1 MIAYTIM
8 LSFFGNH
15 FALAHSGYIT
25 SYQIGQAGCTFERN
39 LNSKSALGTFLQNI
53 YLRFFFSIL
62 WLLLL
67 FFVFKINIYFICF
80 IGFFTSFI
88 YLIFFDQHT
97 KFIEKSSLLLSFVP
111 LLTIITVSLLFYF
124 FPHDLTSLKT
134 IQNKIDISYI
144 FLIFIAIIL
153 MAIVINRNNKYF
165 IFEILYSSIPIF
177 ILNLFLENQINEQ
190 TTFYII
196 IFYKILEFIYAGC
209 YFVLTGTKKMSKII
223 HSFCLLKKY
232 YSIFLFILCPII
244 IVLLDNNHVSIIVIF
259 WIFLFRLT
267 SFLLLSYKILV
278 SSIYIVYSI
287 LLIYFSTH
295 INDFLFISLL
305 ISPNIIFFIFQ
316 HKINFSN
323 FTNLK
328 TSKKKVN
335 LQKKIYIKK

>member
-1 MIAYTIM
+1 
-8 LSFFGNH
+8 
-15 FALAHSGYIT
+15 
-25 SYQIGQAGCTFERN
+25 
-39 LNSKSALGTFLQNI
+39 
-53 YLRFFFSIL
+53 
-62 WLLLL
+62 
-67 FFVFKINIYFICF
+67 
-80 IGFFTSFI
+80 
-88 YLIFFDQHT
+88 
-97 KFIEKSSLLLSFVP
+97 
-111 LLTIITVSLLFYF
+111 
-124 FPHDLTSLKT
+124 
-134 IQNKIDISYI
+134 
-144 FLIFIAIIL
+144 

-177 ILNLFLENQINEQ
+177 ILNLFLEDQINEQ

-328 TSKKKVN
+328 TSKKN
-335 LQKKIYIKK
+335 S